1 MDTSPTDATPT
12 PNATVVAHAV
22 PAGGGRLHVA
32 DRPGREP
39 AFVLM
44 HGFPDDSRIYDR
56 LTPLLA
62 PGRVVAFDFMGY
74 GRSDRPDPPS
84 LDPARHQE
92 ALAAVL
98 DALGL
103 DRVALVAHD
112 ASGPVA
118 IDFAVGNP
126 DRVEQLV
133 LLDTYYGHAPSLRF
147 PEMIRLLADPRL
159 TPLADAMMEDPD
171 QRLWLL
177 GHTARRFGLDP
188 ADPDGLGAVAVLPQF
203 FGDQDQADAIDAVR
217 AWTRELFDE
226 LEQHDR
232 RIAEGLLGDLDLPVT
247 LVAGSDDEY
256 VGPGVARD
264 LAGHFRHATAHV
276 IDAASH
282 WPQWDRPE
290 AVAALLSGGRGTAG
304 RSSDD
309 TGGRR
314 EKFSPRR

>member
-32 DRPGREP
+32 DRPGRDP

-62 PGRVVAFDFMGY
+62 PRRVVAFDFMGY

-133 LLDTYYGHAPSLRF
+133 LLDTYYGHGPSLRF

-159 TPLADAMMEDPD
+159 TPLADAMMDDPD

-177 GHTARRFGLDP
+177 GHTAKVRARPGRSRRPRRRRRAAPVLRRPGPGRRDRRRPGLDP
-188 ADPDGLGAVAVLPQF
+188 R
-203 FGDQDQADAIDAVR
+203 AVR
-217 AWTRELFDE
+217 RARAARSE
-226 LEQHDR
+226 DR
-232 RIAEGLLGDLDLPVT
+232 RGAARRPR
-247 LVAGSDDEY
+247 
-256 VGPGVARD
+256 PARD
-264 LAGHFRHATAHV
+264 PRGRLRRRVRRSRCRPRPRRPLPSRNRARHRRCVPLAPMGPAR
-276 IDAASH
+276 
-282 WPQWDRPE
+282 
-290 AVAALLSGGRGTAG
+290 
-304 RSSDD
+304 
-309 TGGRR
+309 GGRR
-314 EKFSPRR
+314 TPVGWARHGGPLERRYWRPAREFSPRR